1 MKRLLLPLL
10 GFALVAAAPAKS
22 SAPKE
27 RKWSADAFECVLPS
41 AWYAEARPDGVS
53 ARSPEDDGGVASVI
67 TIRYMSPD
75 GPEKTIDSYLARQT
89 AKPAVEVHGWSIG
102 TPEPALVAGRA
113 SRRLVNATSE
123 FTPPSGAPPREVP
136 MREEHVLV
144 PAAKGFYLLL
154 FYAPRSQYAKQKRA
168 FDRALAAFHP
178 KL

>member
-1 MKRLLLPLL
+1 MKRLLTLL
-10 GFALVAAAPAKS
+10 SCAVLAAAAPAKS
-22 SAPKE
+22 AAPKE
-27 RKWSADAFECVLPS
+27 RAWSSDAFSTVLPA

-53 ARSPEDDGGVASVI
+53 ARSPEDDGGVATVI
-67 TIRYMSPD
+67 TVRYFAPG
-75 GPEKTIDSYLARQT
+75 GPEKSVDSYLARQT
-89 AKPAVEVHGWSIG
+89 AKPVVEVHGWSVG
-102 TPEPALVAGRA
+102 TPAPAKVAGRDA
-113 SRRLVNATSE
+113 RRLVNETSE
-123 FTPPSGAPPREVP
+123 FSPPSGMPPREVP